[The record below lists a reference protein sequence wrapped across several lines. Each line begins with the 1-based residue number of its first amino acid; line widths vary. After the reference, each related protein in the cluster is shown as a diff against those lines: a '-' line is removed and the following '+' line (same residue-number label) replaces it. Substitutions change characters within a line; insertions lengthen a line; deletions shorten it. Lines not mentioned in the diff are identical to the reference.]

1 MNKIIVLT
9 KKELNSYFNSP
20 LGYIV
25 ASVFLVASGWVFM
38 QSFFVYGEGSM
49 RSFFSL
55 MPIILIF
62 ILPAITMS
70 LWAEERKSGTA
81 EVLLT
86 LPIESI
92 QVVLAKFLSSFIFLA
107 ILLLLSFSIPLMLIN
122 LSDPDRGII
131 FAGYLGTLFLGSAYI
146 AIGLWISSI
155 TKNQIIAFL
164 LAVVVIFV
172 FYIVGSSLILD
183 TVPSSIAFIGK
194 NLGFSSHFDSV
205 LRGVLS
211 LKDLVYYI
219 SVVAFFLFL
228 NAKAVSERNW
238 K

>member
-1 MNKIIVLT
+1 MNKIIVLA
-9 KKELNSYFNSP
+9 KKELNAYFNSP

-25 ASVFLVASGWVFM
+25 AAVFLVASGWIFM
-38 QSFFVYGEGSM
+38 QSFFLSGEGSM

-62 ILPAITMS
+62 ILPAVTMS
-70 LWAEERKSGTA
+70 SWAEEKRSGTA

-86 LPIESI
+86 LPIENLH
-92 QVVLAKFLSSFIFLA
+92 VVLAKFLSSFFFLMV
-107 ILLLLSFSIPLMLIN
+107 LLVFTLAIPLMLTS
-122 LSDPDRGII
+122 LSSPDRGMILS
-131 FAGYLGTLFLGSAYI
+131 GYLGVLFLGASYI
-146 AIGLWISSI
+146 SIGLWISSI

-164 LAVVVIFV
+164 LALVVIFG
-172 FYIVGSSLILD
+172 FYIIGSSFVLD
-183 TVPSSIAFIGK
+183 SLPNSVAFVGK

-219 SVVAFFLFL
+219 SVVVFFLFL
-228 NAKAVSERNW
+228 NVRAVGERNW